1 MPAAFQLSAAELMQL
16 PGIGRY
22 TAAAVASIAFGEAVP
37 VVDGNVK
44 RVIQRLTGRE
54 LTEENYWQA
63 AKELLDFGRPGD
75 FNQAVMELG
84 AMVCAPGEPRCLSC
98 PVLEFCASRGAG
110 ARKQQKPRIK
120 ATLSYLLAMRD
131 GNVLLQQRAATE
143 SLMPRHVGTAADRET
158 VHGRRSRF
166 LKCAIRSL

>member
-1 MPAAFQLSAAELMQL
+1 MQL

-22 TAAAVASIAFGEAVP
+22 TAAAVASIAFDEAVP

-54 LTEENYWQA
+54 LTDQNYWQA
-63 AKELLDFGRPGD
+63 AEELLDVGRPGD
-75 FNQAVMELG
+75 FDRAVMELG

-110 ARKQQKPRIK
+110 ARKQQKRRIK

-143 SLMPRHVGTAADRET
+143 SLMPGMWELPLIEKPCIREEA
-158 VHGRRSRF
+158 GS
-166 LKCAIRSL
+166 